1 MNNIFSN
8 TNVEEVSNTFVEK
21 FQEILADPDARYSFY
36 MQELDGAS
44 RGNSTAKK
52 WVESKDVRTVD
63 YKGFDDDN
71 MDAEQVQMA
80 LITWHMSLG
89 RENLDKTVQTKC
101 DVVDAIME
109 KTK

>member
-21 FQEILADPDARYSFY
+21 FQEILADPDARHSFY

-52 WVESKDVRTVD
+52 WVKSKDVKPSEF
-63 YKGFDDDN
+63 KGFDDDN

-80 LITWHMSLG
+80 LITWHMTLG
-89 RENLDKTVQTKC
+89 RDNLDETVQTKC
-101 DVVDAIME
+101 DVVDAIMD

>member
-1 MNNIFSN
+1 MNHIYNSK
-8 TNVEEVSNTFVEK
+8 NVEKVANTFVEK
-21 FQEILADPDARYSFY
+21 FQEILADPDTRYSFY

-52 WVESKDVRTVD
+52 WVASKDVRTVD
-63 YKGFDDDN
+63 YKGYDDDN
-71 MDAEQVQMA
+71 MDAEQIQMA
-80 LITWHMSLG
+80 LITWQMTLG
-89 RENLDKTVQTKC
+89 RDNLDETVQTKC

>member
-1 MNNIFSN
+1 MNHIYNSK
-8 TNVEEVSNTFVEK
+8 NVEKVADTFVEK
-21 FQEILADPDARYSFY
+21 FQEILADPAARHSFY

-52 WVESKDVRTVD
+52 WVESKDVKPSEF
-63 YKGFDDDN
+63 KGFDDDN

-80 LITWHMSLG
+80 LITWQMTLG
-89 RENLDKTVQTKC
+89 RDNLDETVQTKC